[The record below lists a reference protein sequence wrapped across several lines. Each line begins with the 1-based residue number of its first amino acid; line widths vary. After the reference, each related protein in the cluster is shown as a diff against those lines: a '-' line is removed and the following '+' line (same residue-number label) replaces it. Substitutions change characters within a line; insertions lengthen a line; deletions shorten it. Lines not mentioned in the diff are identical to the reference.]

1 MKPEAI
7 IFSGLL
13 VSGAILGG
21 AFVVTDDGQCVP
33 LVEAR
38 GERETRPQVEAAV
51 LAAAE
56 RAGAEGELS
65 CYEYR
70 DTLRCQGGTADFE
83 VPSAIKGKDDVEVRL
98 QVVDGAVYVSTV
110 RPARGDDGEDTK
122 GSEREP

>member
-1 MKPEAI
+1 MKPEVL

-13 VSGAILGG
+13 VSGAL
-21 AFVVTDDGQCVP
+21 ATSYVVTDDGQCVP

-70 DTLRCQGGTADFE
+70 DTIRCQGGTADFE
-83 VPSAIKGKDDVEVRL
+83 VPSAIKGRDDVSL
-98 QVVDGAVYVSTV
+98 SLHVVDGAVYVSAV
-110 RPARGDDGEDTK
+110 RTARGDDDGEGTK
-122 GSEREP
+122 GSERKP